1 MKAAYVT
8 SQSLVQALIIRVH
21 FKYNNP
27 SLLPAAVSITRLE
40 VEKSLTQEKTIMV
53 SSTPALG
60 YIIFP
65 LLIFQSPEDICFGGH
80 GQTLWVRIDKP

>member
-40 VEKSLTQEKTIMV
+40 VEKSLTQEKIIMV

-60 YIIFP
+60 YIGVPTSYF
-65 LLIFQSPEDICFGGH
+65 LSLSFSHQRTFVLEVMGRHCG
-80 GQTLWVRIDKP
+80 